1 MRAMNRSRWASGS
14 GYVPSMSI
22 GFWVATIMN
31 GDSSGRVT
39 PSTVT
44 CASAI
49 ASSRADWVFGLVRL
63 ISSPMTTFANTGPGE
78 NRNVPDDWS

>member
-1 MRAMNRSRWASGS
+1 
-14 GYVPSMSI
+14 MST
-22 GFWVATIMN
+22 GFCVATIMN

-44 CASAI
+44 CDSAM

-63 ISSPMTTFANTGPGE
+63 ISSPMTTFAKTGPGE
-78 NRNVPDDWS
+78 NRKVPDDWS